1 MTFALLASNI
11 ANSISALSISGVTI
25 KDVDEVSE
33 SWILQSN
40 ILYPNVNPPGFIVG
54 STPNYIAMLQGAN
67 APIDISYSMNYRFLG
82 TKIGDMNF
90 TQAYASVFTKMS
102 AIIDAIIANPA
113 PYSGRVE
120 MKLGAWSIGA
130 KEDPAGNQFH
140 GSDFELLIT
149 ELQN

>member
-1 MTFALLASNI
+1 
-11 ANSISALSISGVTI
+11 
-25 KDVDEVSE
+25 
-33 SWILQSN
+33 
-40 ILYPNVNPPGFIVG
+40 
-54 STPNYIAMLQGAN
+54 MLQGAN

-140 GSDFELLIT
+140 GADFELLIT